1 MTHLKIRLLKNAVGI
16 FKIIVILA
24 VAVAIGYLIGARSK
38 NPAKITTPKNIYITF
53 LSEVFSKIKENY
65 WDKLSDEQL
74 ANLYVLGAEKLTG
87 QIINSKPKN
96 KNDLEKLLTK
106 TITDIKEDQKK
117 KEFAAGLSDMVLANL
132 QPFGRS
138 RLYSKK
144 EEVGLKN
151 QVENRDPAVD
161 LYKALGVKKEAAKN
175 EIEKVYNEKTKE
187 LEKESSPEAQQ
198 KLTMLNRAHQV
209 LTNEKSRETYNKS
222 GVEPTIKT
230 SLLKPDIFYLHIT
243 KFSPTTM
250 DELINAVKEVDKNDA
265 LDIFILDLRD
275 NIGGA
280 IDSLPY
286 FLGPFIGS
294 DQYAYQFLHQG
305 EKSDY
310 KTRTGWLPSLIRYKK
325 VVVLINENAQSTAE
339 VMASVLKKYN
349 VGILIGSTSKG
360 WGTVEKVFPLDTQI
374 DPHEKYSIFLVHSL
388 TLREDGQPI
397 EGKGVDPVISLKD
410 PNWEK
415 QLYSYFHYPELA
427 EAIKEVL
434 K

>member
-1 MTHLKIRLLKNAVGI
+1 MIHFKKNAASI

-24 VAVAIGYLIGARSK
+24 VAATIGYLIGIKSK
-38 NPAKITTPKNIYITF
+38 TPAKTAAPKNIYTAF
-53 LSEVFSKIKENY
+53 LSEIFSKIKENY

-74 ANLYVLGAEKLTG
+74 SNLYVLGVEKLTG
-87 QIINSKPKN
+87 QIINSQPKN

-106 TITDIKEDQKK
+106 TIDNIKENQKK
-117 KEFAAGLSDMVLANL
+117 KEFAAGLSDIVLANL

-144 EEVGLKN
+144 EEVSLKN

-161 LYKALGVKKEAAKN
+161 LYKTLGVKKEAAES
-175 EIEKVYNEKTKE
+175 EIEKVYSQKTKE
-187 LEKESSPEAQQ
+187 LEKETSPEAQQ
-198 KLTMLNRAHQV
+198 KLNLLNRAHQV
-209 LTNEKSRETYNKS
+209 LSNEKSRETYNKS

-230 SLLKPDIFYLHIT
+230 NLLRPDIFYLKIA
-243 KFSPTTM
+243 KFSPTTL
-250 DELINAVKEVDKNDA
+250 DELAKAVAEVDKDTA
-265 LDIFILDLRD
+265 LNTFILDLRD

-325 VVVLINENAQSTAE
+325 VVVLINKNAQSTAE

-349 VGILIGSTSKG
+349 VGILIGETSKG
-360 WGTVEKVFPLDTQI
+360 WGTVEKVFPLDAQI
-374 DPHEKYSIFLVHSL
+374 DPREKYSIFLVHSL

-415 QLYSYFHYPELA
+415 QLYAYFHYPELA
-427 EAIKEVL
+427 EVIKEVI